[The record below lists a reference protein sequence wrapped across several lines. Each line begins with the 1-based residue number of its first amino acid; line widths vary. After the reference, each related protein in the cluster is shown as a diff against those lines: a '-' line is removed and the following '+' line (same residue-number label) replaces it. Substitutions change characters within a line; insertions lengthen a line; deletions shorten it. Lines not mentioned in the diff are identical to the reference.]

1 MADPTPADVRSYIA
15 AGLACERLEVE
26 GDGRHFFATIVSPA
40 FEGRSRVA
48 RHQQVYAALGD
59 RMREQIHALS
69 MKTLTPAEW
78 AAQGAGQAA
87 GGRPAQAPHHSH

>member
-1 MADPTPADVRSYIA
+1 MDEPTAADVRRFIA
-15 AGLACERLEVE
+15 AGMNCDLVEVE
-26 GDGRHFFATIVSPA
+26 GDGRHFFATIVSPE

-69 MKTLTPAEW
+69 MRVLTPAEW
-78 AAQGAGQAA
+78 AA
-87 GGRPAQAPHHSH
+87 APKD